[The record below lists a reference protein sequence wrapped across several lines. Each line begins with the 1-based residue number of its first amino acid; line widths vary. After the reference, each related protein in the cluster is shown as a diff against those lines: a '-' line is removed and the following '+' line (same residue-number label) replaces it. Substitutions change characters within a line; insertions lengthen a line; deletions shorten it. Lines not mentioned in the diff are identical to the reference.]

1 MFDNKRKEFD
11 AIFRK
16 TYSRL
21 YFYALS
27 LLSDESDAE
36 DVVEEVFVELWRRR
50 DELEWGDKL
59 GSFLYRAI
67 YTRSLNMIK
76 RNGKSTK
83 RLNALNDINAKRMEW
98 LSGMTQEPTNNMED
112 AELRR
117 AINNA
122 IDELPQK
129 CGRVF
134 RMSYL
139 NGMRNKDIAEE
150 MELSVRTVEAHMY
163 NALQFLRK
171 RLKQFL
177 T

>member
-27 LLSDESDAE
+27 LLSDESDAD
-36 DVVEEVFVELWRRR
+36 DVVEEVFVELWKRR
-50 DELEWGDKL
+50 DEIEWGDNL
-59 GSFLYRAI
+59 NSFLYRAV
-67 YTRSLNMIK
+67 YTRSLNTIK
-76 RNGKSTK
+76 RNSKSTK
-83 RLNALNDINAKRMEW
+83 RLDSLDAINAKRIEW
-98 LSGMTQEPTNNMED
+98 LSSIEQESISNVED
-112 AELRR
+112 AELRQ
-117 AINNA
+117 AIANA
-122 IDELPQK
+122 IDELPEK

-150 MELSVRTVEAHMY
+150 MDLSVRTVEAHMY
-163 NALQFLRK
+163 HALQFLRK

>member
-27 LLSDESDAE
+27 LLSDESDAD
-36 DVVEEVFVELWRRR
+36 DVVEEVFVELWKRR
-50 DELEWGDKL
+50 DEIEWGNNL
-59 GSFLYRAI
+59 NSFLYRAV
-67 YTRSLNMIK
+67 YTRSLNTIK
-76 RNGKSTK
+76 RNSKSTK
-83 RLNALNDINAKRMEW
+83 RLDTLDAINAKRIEW
-98 LSGMTQEPTNNMED
+98 LSSMEQEPISNVED
-112 AELRR
+112 AELRQTI
-117 AINNA
+117 ANA
-122 IDELPQK
+122 IDELPEK

-150 MELSVRTVEAHMY
+150 MDLSVRTVEAHMY
-163 NALQFLRK
+163 HALQFLRK